1 LLSQLTGFLVAGAL
15 AAGVQGAQQS
25 SPGGGAADSVQV
37 RAVRFFRGDRTLVN
51 GFVRVPHAMLDG
63 IRLGPGGLAVFS
75 VDVSI
80 VDTAGTVLTQDRW
93 TRQVPWAAAQ
103 VAGAAT
109 VDPLTFSVAPGSYH
123 IRVAVRDSA
132 SGRRKTA
139 DLAVGAYAARP
150 AASDVLLAYRVR
162 RASSGDTTAAP
173 GEVRK
178 GDLFITAAP
187 DPMLTPSQAALSFY
201 CEVYRDS
208 AGAVPWLV
216 RVLDQQ
222 GKSIVATQPA
232 QAALGAGGGPL
243 TGALDLGGLPPGTYR
258 LALVIGSGADTVAR
272 TAPFR
277 MGGFEAEQRVEAVAR
292 AAEEPSDLFA
302 RMSEA
307 QLDTLFE
314 PLVYLTS
321 GGELA
326 VYRGLTV
333 DGKRRFLRAFWRK
346 RDTTPATSENEEM
359 AAFYKR
365 INEANVRF
373 REGGAAQVPGW
384 RTDRGRIFIKYGE
397 PDQVMKRPQNGPD
410 HPWEAWKFS
419 RTRGLKFVFMD
430 MTRLGNYSLLYTNDR
445 TETSVPNWAT
455 KLSNDAIQEITT
467 F

>member
-1 LLSQLTGFLVAGAL
+1 LLSQLTGLVVAGAL
-15 AAGVQGAQQS
+15 AAAAQGAQQAP
-25 SPGGGAADSVQV
+25 PGGGAPDSVVV

-63 IRLGPGGLAVFS
+63 LRIGAGGFAVFS
-75 VDVSI
+75 VDISI

-93 TRQVPWAAAQ
+93 TRQVPWASAQ

-123 IRVAVRDSA
+123 VRVAVRDSA

-162 RASSGDTTAAP
+162 RAGPTVTTAAP

-187 DPMLTPSQAALSFY
+187 DPMLTPSHAALSFY

-208 AGAVPWLV
+208 GTVAWLV
-216 RVLDQQ
+216 RVLDHQ
-222 GKSIVATQPA
+222 GRSIVATQPA
-232 QAALGAGGGPL
+232 QAALGPGGGPL
-243 TGALDLGGLPPGTYR
+243 SGALDLGGLPPGTYQ
-258 LALVIGSGADTVAR
+258 LALVIGSGADTVTR

-302 RMSEA
+302 QLSEA
-307 QLDTLFE
+307 QLDTLYE
-314 PLVYLTS
+314 PLIYLAS
-321 GGELA
+321 GGELG

-333 DGKRRFLRAFWRK
+333 EGKRRFLRDFWRK

-359 AAFYKR
+359 AGFYKR

-384 RTDRGRIFIKYGE
+384 RTDRGRIFIKYGT
-397 PDQVMKRPQNGPD
+397 PDQVMKRPQSGPD
-410 HPWEAWKFS
+410 LPWEAWKYT

-430 MTRLGNYSLLYTNDR
+430 MTRLGNYSLLYTSDR
-445 TETSVPNWAT
+445 TETGLPNWAT
-455 KLSNDAIQEITT
+455 KLSNDAIQEITR

>member
-1 LLSQLTGFLVAGAL
+1 MVVAGAL
-15 AAGVQGAQQS
+15 AGGVEGAQR
-25 SPGGGAADSVQV
+25 SPPGRGGGGSVVV

-63 IRLGPGGLAVFS
+63 IRLGPGGFAVFS

-80 VDTAGTVLTQDRW
+80 EDTAGTVLTQDRW
-93 TRQVPWAAAQ
+93 TRQVPWASAQ

-162 RASSGDTTAAP
+162 RGSDTTAAP
-173 GEVRK
+173 GEGRK

-208 AGAVPWLV
+208 SGTVAWLV

-222 GKSIVATQPA
+222 GRSIVATQPA
-232 QAALGAGGGPL
+232 QAALGPGGGPL
-243 TGALDLGGLPPGTYR
+243 TGALDLGGLPPGAYR
-258 LALVIGSGADTVAR
+258 LALAIGSGADTVSR

-292 AAEEPSDLFA
+292 AAEEPNDLFA
-302 RMSEA
+302 RLSEA
-307 QLDTLFE
+307 QLDTLYE
-314 PLVYLTS
+314 PLIYLS
-321 GGELA
+321 NRGELGG
-326 VYRGLTV
+326 YRGLTL
-333 DGKRRFLRAFWRK
+333 DGKRRFLRDFWRK

-397 PDQVMKRPQNGPD
+397 PDQGIKRPQSGPD
-410 HPWEAWKFS
+410 LPSEAG
-419 RTRGLKFVFMD
+419 TYRGKRGVQV
-430 MTRLGNYSLLYTNDR
+430 R
-445 TETSVPNWAT
+445 
-455 KLSNDAIQEITT
+455 
-467 F
+467 